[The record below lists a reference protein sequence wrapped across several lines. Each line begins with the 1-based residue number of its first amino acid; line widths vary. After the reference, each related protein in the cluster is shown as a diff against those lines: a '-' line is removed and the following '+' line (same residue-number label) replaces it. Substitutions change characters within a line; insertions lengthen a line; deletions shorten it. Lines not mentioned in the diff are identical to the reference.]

1 MPQPNKGSAGKPHTA
16 APIVDKK
23 GAKSD
28 PRVMTGVHVKGI
40 KGKGTK

>member
-1 MPQPNKGSAGKPHTA
+1 MPQPNKGKAGKAIVA

-28 PRVMTGVHVKGI
+28 PKVMTGVHVKGI
-40 KGKGTK
+40 KGKGK